1 MFSTLRYIL
10 TCLLVILL
18 SGTSSAFIVLKQAV
32 SYTEQNEKIESESF
46 VDVAI
51 PSIRSKKQVSKP
63 VNHFLQKTKAETKAA
78 FEIPTL
84 PQAIREEFLFIKY
97 RRLII

>member
-1 MFSTLRYIL
+1 MFSTFRYIL

-18 SGTSSAFIVLKQAV
+18 SGTSSAFVVLKQAI
-32 SYTEQNEKIESESF
+32 SYTEQNEKIESENF

-63 VNHFLQKTKAETKAA
+63 ANLFLQKTKAGTKSGL
-78 FEIPTL
+78 EISTL
-84 PQAIREEFLFIKY
+84 PQAIKEELLFIKY
-97 RRLII
+97 RKLII